1 MLMSMVEKVAS
12 GSELLEVYRNL
23 GTSESEG
30 EEVKE
35 EMWRR
40 RKFIL
45 DYVKG
50 LGAFLERKSKK

>member
-1 MLMSMVEKVAS
+1 M
-12 GSELLEVYRNL
+12 YRNL